1 MTNNAGK
8 NHFLLSLLAVM
19 ATLASA
25 EARPR
30 NLQELADIG
39 KKLTESGIQ
48 YGQIPSL
55 YRPRF
60 DRMQDAGLSMNGD
73 DVVFVVMLPDGPRIY
88 PQKYL
93 VWHQVINEV
102 IDDVAYAI
110 TYSPIT
116 GSFAAYNA
124 SMSGLN
130 LILDAD
136 GRLYD
141 GNSVLVDRNSGS
153 LWLQELGMAF
163 DGSLLGRGLPL
174 VPAYWTTWEP
184 ARRCFP
190 TAKVMSRPPGRRA
203 YGRDPYGDYR
213 KADSYYTNDELI
225 YPVQRVDRR
234 FPRKTPM
241 LCLEYQGALL
251 AIDIKYVKEKGAVN
265 FFVGPAALLAVHDK
279 KLDVVRVF
287 NRQVWADPFLF
298 VYIGNQLMDIGTRS
312 IWDPA
317 TGTCLEGNLKGASM
331 AQSFGMYSM
340 WFAWASLNPET
351 LFIPGP
357 GEVPA
362 ELLQITPLGQPGAIQ
377 QRGASQLPTT
387 SAPRAIPAGALPPSM
402 SRNGAGLTAAPAA
415 TMPAGMTPAA
425 PNAVPQTA
433 VPAGALPQ
441 GAGQTTT
448 PAATMPTGMTPA
460 APNAAPQTAVPA
472 GALPQGAGQTTAP
485 AATMPTGMTP
495 AAPNAVPPL
504 TGGGV
509 PTYGISPGGYA
520 PAPPAAAAAAP
531 AATGRTPGP
540 DDTPAATGVGAVAP
554 PGAAVQPLP
563 QGQAT
568 TAGQR

>member
-1 MTNNAGK
+1 MIPIS
-8 NHFLLSLLAVM
+8 FSFSRLCRMLPLLLFCLVSLGSHAH
-19 ATLASA
+19 
-25 EARPR
+25 ARPR
-30 NLQELADIG
+30 NLQELADIN
-39 KKLTESGIQ
+39 KRLTESGIQ

-93 VWHQVINEV
+93 VWHQVINEL

-116 GSFAAYNA
+116 GSFAAYDA
-124 SMSGLN
+124 SMGGLN
-130 LILDAD
+130 LILDAE

-141 GNSVLVDRNSGS
+141 GNSVLIDRNSGS

-174 VPAYWTTWEP
+174 VPSFWTTWEP

-190 TAKVMSRPPGRRA
+190 TAKVMSRPPGRRP

-213 KADSYYTNDELI
+213 KKDTYYTNDELI
-225 YPVQRVDRR
+225 YPVRHVDRR

-251 AIDIKYVKEKGAVN
+251 AIDIQYVKEKGAVN
-265 FFVGPAALLAVHDK
+265 FFVGPSALLAVHDK

-298 VYIGNQLMDIGTRS
+298 VRADNRLMDIGTRS
-312 IWDPA
+312 VWDPA
-317 TGTCLEGNLKGASM
+317 TGVCLEGNLKGASM
-331 AQSFGMYSM
+331 SQSFGMYSM

-362 ELLQITPLGQPGAIQ
+362 ELLQITPLGRPSSIP
-377 QRGASQLPTT
+377 QRGSGQTPYG
-387 SAPRAIPAGALPPSM
+387 PGPYDIPAGAMPPFAPQ
-402 SRNGAGLTAAPAA
+402 GAAPNAA
-415 TMPAGMTPAA
+415 PDAVPNAALPAGAMPPIAPQGAAPNAA
-425 PNAVPQTA
+425 PNAVPNA
-433 VPAGALPQ
+433 ALPAGAMPPIAPQ
-441 GAGQTTT
+441 G
-448 PAATMPTGMTPA
+448 A
-460 APNAAPQTAVPA
+460 APNAAPNA
-472 GALPQGAGQTTAP
+472 ALPGGAASPATAGGLP
-485 AATMPTGMTP
+485 A
-495 AAPNAVPPL
+495 
-504 TGGGV
+504 
-509 PTYGISPGGYA
+509 YGISPGGYA
-520 PAPPAAAAAAP
+520 PAPPLPAATPAP
-531 AATGRTPGP
+531 AAAQPAAPGP
-540 DDTPAATGVGAVAP
+540 EFSSTGVGAVAP
-554 PGAAVQPLP
+554 PGTTTMPLP
-563 QGQAT
+563 PQQAPA
-568 TAGQR
+568 AGQR